1 MAAEVWKA
9 QFGRLVEEAAIR
21 VDGVREGL
29 HALLPQLTSSSSS
42 MVAGDANTVR
52 DTIQLALDALGLGDE
67 SSVNYLA
74 EQSAAIKL
82 SYAESDARKAYALVD
97 GCRGHLDAALL
108 LLDHVGRLPDV
119 QGMINAERLAAVA
132 DLEAAIVAVQRSAEM
147 ATAARQDVSGAS

>member
-1 MAAEVWKA
+1 MRARAASSPPRFPSRWRPGSSLSAATASTLLSV
-9 QFGRLVEEAAIR
+9 RLLR
-21 VDGVREGL
+21 
-29 HALLPQLTSSSSS
+29 
-42 MVAGDANTVR
+42 
-52 DTIQLALDALGLGDE
+52 
-67 SSVNYLA
+67 VNYLA